1 MKIDAKVFEQQY
13 KALCATMLMV
23 YIKQIEAN
31 AKAEDEKILEAQ
43 KAAVVGTDEH
53 VFFGLIHQAVDSV
66 YLEKWSDEVAESTLH
81 KMKAEI
87 AFKAKKNAQSSYFSR
102 LRWSE
107 AELTAEEQA
116 TA

>member
-43 KAAVVGTDEH
+43 KAAVVGPDEH
-53 VFFGLIHQAVDSV
+53 VFFGLIH
-66 YLEKWSDEVAESTLH
+66 
-81 KMKAEI
+81 
-87 AFKAKKNAQSSYFSR
+87 
-102 LRWSE
+102 
-107 AELTAEEQA
+107 
-116 TA
+116 